1 MLRAYRNLSRSII
14 LAVVLTI
21 GLVGLDPG
29 ASAQVRA
36 PHAAPA
42 LVEEVGRLVS
52 RHFYDRGA
60 VERVWADALAVHSAA
75 LPADPTS
82 DEVAAAL
89 DAMLAELGASH
100 TGRYTPSELA
110 YYELLDI
117 FARDECAPRRGGAG
131 LPGRGRARA
140 HPAERDV
147 SERVARERAGHR
159 ARRSTP
165 RLRPDLVLCPTSI
178 PPGSGRGAGPGR
190 PEGRPRSGARPA
202 RRLGRGTG
210 GGNRGLCRGR

>member
-1 MLRAYRNLSRSII
+1 MLRACRHLSRSVI
-14 LAVVLTI
+14 LTVVLMI
-21 GLVGLDPG
+21 GLVGLDRG

-36 PHAAPA
+36 PHATPA

-60 VERVWADALAVHSAA
+60 VERVWAEALAVHSAA

-100 TGRYTPSELA
+100 KGHYTPGDLA

-117 FARDECAPRRGGAG
+117 FALD
-131 LPGRGRARA
+131 
-140 HPAERDV
+140 
-147 SERVARERAGHR
+147 
-159 ARRSTP
+159 
-165 RLRPDLVLCPTSI
+165 
-178 PPGSGRGAGPGR
+178 
-190 PEGRPRSGARPA
+190 
-202 RRLGRGTG
+202 
-210 GGNRGLCRGR
+210 